1 MKGYEIRNCFFYL
14 SRIELSGFDKQT
26 RNAILRTHANL
37 SPKNKEIE
45 EQFKT
50 IDEQLFKGEE
60 LQAKAGE
67 VSALRKEYEK
77 ATPER
82 REEINKELLTKYP
95 EILDLEKESYTAK
108 TDLLNE
114 DVKVSIVRMNK
125 ENFVDGLV
133 AAKMPVTAGDIE
145 AINCLFEK

>member
-1 MKGYEIRNCFFYL
+1 MKGYEIRNCFLYL

-26 RNAILRTHANL
+26 RNSILRTHANL

-45 EQFKT
+45 EKFQE
-50 IDEQLFKGEE
+50 IDKRLFQGEK
-60 LQAKAGE
+60 LQGKAGE

-82 REEINKELLTKYP
+82 REAINKELLTKYP
-95 EILDLEKESYTAK
+95 DILDLEKESYTAK

-114 DVKVSIVRMNK
+114 DVKVSIVRMSK
-125 ENFVDGLV
+125 ESFVDGLV

-145 AINCLFEK
+145 IIECLFEK